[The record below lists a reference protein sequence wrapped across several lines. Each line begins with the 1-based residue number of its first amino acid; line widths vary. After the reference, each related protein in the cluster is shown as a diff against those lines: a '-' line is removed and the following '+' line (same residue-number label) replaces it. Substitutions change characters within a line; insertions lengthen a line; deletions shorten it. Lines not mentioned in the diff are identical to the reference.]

1 MKTLL
6 LATAFAAAMTMTAH
20 AGPILPEQF
29 RGDWCLADQSFH
41 QLKGQGVYLPVAC
54 DEPGIDWLEVRR
66 DRIVDHE
73 VMCKLTG
80 VRNTKRY
87 RYRFKCEQ
95 MEGPDLPTLF
105 HLAIAANGHL
115 VLLTQATR

>member
-1 MKTLL
+1 MSGRSIVPPLKGKESICPS
-6 LATAFAAAMTMTAH
+6 LATN
-20 AGPILPEQF
+20 Q
-29 RGDWCLADQSFH
+29 
-41 QLKGQGVYLPVAC
+41 
-54 DEPGIDWLEVRR
+54 GIDWLEVRR
-66 DRIVDHE
+66 DRIVGHE

-87 RYRFKCEQ
+87 RSRFKCEQ